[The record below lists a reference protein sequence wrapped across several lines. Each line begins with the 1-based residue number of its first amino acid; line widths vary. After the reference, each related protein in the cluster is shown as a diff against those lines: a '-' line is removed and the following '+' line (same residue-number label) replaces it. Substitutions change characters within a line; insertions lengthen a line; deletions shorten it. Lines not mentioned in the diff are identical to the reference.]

1 MNKLKSIKLKSIKLK
16 SIYLSLVALL
26 VGVSATAQVWTL
38 KNRESSSCDPK
49 PYITFKF
56 INGADTL
63 FLGSDANAT
72 PATAV
77 NIRTASSVSYS
88 VGGGAPVSVPFFTNL
103 DKTDSTLT
111 YFLHDM
117 YYLPAGAEVS
127 VSVPAFSLRT
137 PDGASIKQDAQIRTF
152 TVDDVYEVKSSVRSS
167 AIAEAAKGKSIVVK
181 SPNVLTVDGELACK
195 QLVVEAGGDDHQFGA
210 GVVIENGANLTVGDT
225 AYYLCNAINNR
236 VAGYLINRGEYS
248 AAASVFEKNVSNA
261 YDMPYAKT
269 YGYDMTAKKVLYS
282 TKRPYFSIPVVDPDP
297 VFSLGCNGRF
307 NILLPYSKYK
317 AGNGATLYY
326 GLTMG
331 KRLASEYPN
340 ELMQLCPLDDTA
352 AVFRAKGSIFDEE
365 YAVKELSILNVSDY
379 GPGKT
384 HYLSQC
390 VVNNDYQAAIDWMSV
405 VGDDEDTKRL
415 LRVMD
420 IRYDQASRGWSECN
434 FITGLTTYDGPM
446 RYGFLQP
453 AMEPA
458 VFPQLDSLSDGRVM
472 SIGKK
477 DLVSYADVPSDE
489 MTTTLPFIRFY
500 VNDVNPNSRKSVG
513 TRSVFVAYFLPEEKL
528 DSLRG
533 MCPDEINSTFDCNFL
548 WENLESYGVGAVVK
562 TKKGSYAPVGGGVV
576 FPFIGGVARKG
587 GTGKYMSIKPYAIP
601 EVEYSISMQNEVKI
615 FAAPKQDKV
624 EFGVLDY
631 GNLGDLSVSCAGL
644 SVNVKGKEDIL
655 STVLN
660 IAEKGDYVSSVS
672 ASGRYNGEDA
682 RIAALDLS
690 TYMPKSEPSAIPSIN
705 LKDGISVRGYLGCIK
720 VAGVGDY
727 SVKVYDLAGACIA
740 SVSAHDEV
748 TFSSLMRGGYI
759 VEVSGADIC
768 KTELV
773 RVF

>member
-1 MNKLKSIKLKSIKLK
+1 MNKLKSIKLK

-26 VGVSATAQVWTL
+26 VGVSASAQVWTL

-77 NIRTASSVSYS
+77 NICTASSVSYS

-137 PDGASIKQDAQIRTF
+137 DGGAIKQDAQIRKF

-167 AIAEAAKGKSIVVK
+167 AIVEAAKGKSIVVK

-210 GVVIENGANLTVGDT
+210 GVVVENGASLSVGDT
-225 AYYLCNAINNR
+225 AYFLCNAINNR

-269 YGYDMTAKKVLYS
+269 YGYDATKQFAYYS
-282 TKRPYFSIPVVDPDP
+282 TKRPYFSIPVSDPDP
-297 VFSLGCNGRF
+297 IFSLGCNGRF
-307 NILLPYSKYK
+307 NILLPFSKYK
-317 AGNGATLYY
+317 AGNGKTLYY

-331 KRLASEYPN
+331 KQLANEYPN

-352 AVFRAKGSIFDEE
+352 AVFRAKGSIFDDE
-365 YAVKELSILNVSDY
+365 YVVKELSILNVSDY
-379 GPGKT
+379 GPYAT
-384 HYLSQC
+384 HYFSQC
-390 VVNNDYQAAIDWMSV
+390 IVNNDYQAAIDWMSV

-420 IRYDQASRGWSECN
+420 VRYDQASRGWSECN

-458 VFPQLDSLSDGRVM
+458 VFPQLDSISDGRVI

-500 VNDVNPNSRKSVG
+500 VNDVNPNSRKSIG
-513 TRSVFVAYFLPEEKL
+513 SRSVFVAYFLPEETL
-528 DSLRG
+528 DSLRSL
-533 MCPDEINSTFDCNFL
+533 CPDEMNSKFDCNFM
-548 WENLESYGVGAVVK
+548 WENVETYGISAVGTA
-562 TKKGSYAPVGGGVV
+562 SGVV
-576 FPFIGGVARKG
+576 FPFVGGKIRKG
-587 GTGKYMSIKPYAIP
+587 SLQYMSIKPYAIP
-601 EVEYSISMQNEVKI
+601 EEEYSISIQDEVKI
-615 FAAPKQDKV
+615 FADPKQEDI

-631 GNLGDLSVSCAGL
+631 GNLGNLSVTCAGL
-644 SVNVKGKEDIL
+644 SVNVRGKEDVT
-655 STVLN
+655 STVLHTG
-660 IAEKGDYVSSVS
+660 GDGNYVSNVSNGRLNNQTAQVVSLELATYMQKAPITDIPSVS
-672 ASGRYNGEDA
+672 AGD
-682 RIAALDLS
+682 
-690 TYMPKSEPSAIPSIN
+690 
-705 LKDGISVRGYLGCIK
+705 VCIK
-720 VAGVGDY
+720 GASSSITVSGVGDY
-727 SVKVYDLAGACIA
+727 FVRVYDLVGTCLANV
-740 SVSAHDEV
+740 SVRDG
-748 TFSSLMRGGYI
+748 TTISSLARGGYV
-759 VEVSGADIC
+759 VEVNGVGVS